1 MIFIDSNIPMY
12 LIGAPHPNKDAARR
26 LLEMCIERSERLVTD
41 AEVLQELLH
50 RYTAIRRVDAI
61 QPAFNAL
68 LGVVDEVLPIEGQDV
83 ESARDVLLGKS
94 ELSSRDALHVAIMRR
109 HGVQRIMTFD
119 TGFDRAPGVERIA

>member
-12 LIGAPHPNKDAARR
+12 LIGASHPNKDPARR

-41 AEVLQELLH
+41 AEVLQEILH
-50 RYTAIRRVDAI
+50 RYSAIRRVDAI

-68 LGVVDEVLPIEGQDV
+68 LGVVDEVFPIEGQDV

-119 TGFDRAPGVERIA
+119 TGFDRAPGIERIA